1 MQRMFAEL
9 GLASLTEVTL
19 ANGRRADVMAVGP
32 KGEIVIV
39 EVKSCLQDFR
49 TDQKWPEYAPYCD
62 RFYFAVDC
70 DFPKDRIPEHAGLM
84 VCDGFGGA
92 VLRECEPALL
102 NAARRKAV
110 TLSFAIKESTAQAI
124 RELHAQGLRVIMAT
138 GDNERT
144 AQAVASKL
152 GIDEVRAGVLPEAK
166 KDLIDQLRREGHKIA
181 MAETG

>member
-1 MQRMFAEL
+1 MSAFATSPVSQAFGDPVPNGRAAEIVRGVQRMFAEL
-9 GLASLTEVTL
+9 GLAPLTEVTL

-70 DFPKDRIPEHAGLM
+70 DFPRTRIPEHAGLM

-92 VLRECEPALL
+92 VLRECPPALL

-110 TLSFAIKESTAQAI
+110 TLSFARLAAA
-124 RELHAQGLRVIMAT
+124 RLM
-138 GDNERT
+138 
-144 AQAVASKL
+144 
-152 GIDEVRAGVLPEAK
+152 RAGVPEGASSSEPS
-166 KDLIDQLRREGHKIA
+166 ID
-181 MAETG
+181 

>member
-1 MQRMFAEL
+1 MLMTSPVAQPFGDPVPAGRAAEIVRGAQRMLAEL

-19 ANGRRADVMAVGP
+19 ANGRRADLMAVGP

-39 EVKSCLQDFR
+39 EVKSCVQDFA

-70 DFPKDRIPEHAGLM
+70 DFPKERIPDTCGMM

-92 VLRECEPALL
+92 VLRECDVSLL

-110 TLSFAIKESTAQAI
+110 TLSFARLAAA
-124 RELHAQGLRVIMAT
+124 RLM
-138 GDNERT
+138 
-144 AQAVASKL
+144 
-152 GIDEVRAGVLPEAK
+152 RAGEAGAAAS
-166 KDLIDQLRREGHKIA
+166 DPAID
-181 MAETG
+181 

>member
-1 MQRMFAEL
+1 MLITSPVTQPFGDPNTQERPSGRAAEIVRGAQRMLAEM

-19 ANGRRADVMAVGP
+19 ANGRRADVMAIAT

-39 EVKSCLQDFR
+39 EVKSCLQDFA

-70 DFPKDRIPEHAGLM
+70 DFPKDCLPQGAGMM

-92 VLRECEPALL
+92 ILRDAQPAPL

-110 TLSFAIKESTAQAI
+110 TLSFARLAAA
-124 RELHAQGLRVIMAT
+124 RLM
-138 GDNERT
+138 
-144 AQAVASKL
+144 
-152 GIDEVRAGVLPEAK
+152 RAGEAAPAPGAEPA
-166 KDLIDQLRREGHKIA
+166 ID
-181 MAETG
+181 